1 MGVGCVGL
9 WSEVGVGCDS
19 GQWSEVSVGCD
30 IGLWSIVADEPVGE
44 NIEVMEGDPVGGEV
58 GVLVV
63 AALGVVGCVWW
74 VMASKVVCWQRQDGK
89 RVRCKVGI
97 LVGGL
102 TVVVEIDR
110 FVLGGDPVMLS
121 CVDLVAGGDGVPV
134 CENVGVLVGRP
145 VGGVVGVL
153 VGLELGV
160 VGCE

>member
-1 MGVGCVGL
+1 
-9 WSEVGVGCDS
+9 
-19 GQWSEVSVGCD
+19 
-30 IGLWSIVADEPVGE
+30 
-44 NIEVMEGDPVGGEV
+44 
-58 GVLVV
+58 
-63 AALGVVGCVWW
+63 
-74 VMASKVVCWQRQDGK
+74 MASKVVCWQRQDGK

-110 FVLGGDPVMLS
+110 FVLGGDPVTLS